1 MNRMDFLPQDI
12 QLAIAH
18 FNCCLACLSNA
29 GFFLEANNFEMAKK
43 RLVDFERSLDELKR
57 LKQKKERQD
66 QLRQMVEKLVS
77 QGVLIDLVSLKRR
90 ENS

>member
-18 FNCCLACLSNA
+18 YKCCLACLSNA
-29 GFFLEANNFEMAKK
+29 GSFLEANNFEMTKK

-77 QGVLIDLVSLKRR
+77 QGVLIDFVSLKRR
-90 ENS
+90 GNS

>member
-1 MNRMDFLPQDI
+1 
-12 QLAIAH
+12 
-18 FNCCLACLSNA
+18 
-29 GFFLEANNFEMAKK
+29 MAKK

>member
-1 MNRMDFLPQDI
+1 MDFLPQDI

-18 FNCCLACLSNA
+18 FKYCLACLSNA
-29 GFFLEANNFEMAKK
+29 GSFLEANNFEMAKK

-90 ENS
+90 GNS